1 MNAAASLKTR
11 RGTVWSLAIAG
22 ALAIGFAEIAVVAQ
36 SRNPPPV
43 TSGQSTTVA
52 PAYIRQNAEDV
63 SRRLHRALF
72 NRDSD
77 GSLNDTIVEVR
88 AGRLRVRTEALV
100 ATPEFK
106 TIRTNL
112 QQNQLLDQIAQGLL
126 SRGATPAEAK
136 RYSAFFSRGLYTD
149 IVMDYMASDEF
160 RVSLVNAPSGGGGG
174 GGGGVTT
181 GAPVEPARAADCQEQ
196 VVEHMRD
203 HTQGI
208 VLLRFESAERDG
220 GAIRG
225 VAVDVIDNN
234 RRLTY
239 RCDGGPS
246 YTYDDGRNTRSA
258 PNEGDFP
265 SERVRACQNNVRSRV
280 QSQRPGMDVTFESA
294 GVMSSGDKVRGLGF
308 EKKPQGQNFHYRCD
322 LNGTTV
328 TNASVTWR

>member
-1 MNAAASLKTR
+1 MNPAAPVTTR
-11 RGTVWSLAIAG
+11 RKTVLSLAIAS
-22 ALAIGFAEIAVVAQ
+22 ALALAGAQMAVLAQ
-36 SRNPPPV
+36 TRTPT
-43 TSGQSTTVA
+43 TSQTA
-52 PAYIRQNAEDV
+52 PAYIRDNAEEV
-63 SRRLHRALF
+63 AKRVHMALYQ
-72 NRDSD
+72 RDSD
-77 GSLNDTIVEVR
+77 GSLNDTINEVR
-88 AGRLRVRTEALV
+88 AGRLRARLDALT

-106 TIRTNL
+106 TIRSR
-112 QQNQLLDQIAQGLL
+112 QNTQQLLNQIVQGLL
-126 SRGATPAEAK
+126 RRDATSVETK
-136 RYSAFFSRGLYTD
+136 RYSPALSAGRVTD
-149 IVMDYMASDEF
+149 VVLDFTSSTEF
-160 RVSLVNAPSGGGGG
+160 RTSLPNNPVG

-181 GAPVEPARAADCQEQ
+181 PTPAVEPARLADCQEQ

-208 VLLRFESAERDG
+208 VFLRFESAEADG
-220 GAIRG
+220 NAVRG
-225 VAVDVIDNN
+225 VAHDVIDNN

-265 SERVRACQNNVRSRV
+265 SDRVRACHNNVRNRV
-280 QSQRPGMDVTFESA
+280 QSQRSGIEVVFESA
-294 GVMSSGDKVRGLGF
+294 GLMSSGDKVRGLGF